1 MEHKINVI
9 DLFAGCGGFSV
20 GFERAGFNITK
31 AVEFDRNIAI
41 SYSNNHS
48 TTLMYAEDIAKIA
61 DCNHFSNGEAEVI
74 IGGPPCQGF
83 SMAGDRV
90 REKKAF
96 LSDPRNFLFRHY
108 VEIVKIVRPKI
119 FIIENV
125 KGILSK
131 DRGEIFKEIVDT
143 FGDSNNFDGDK
154 YFIHYKVCKAVEFG
168 IPQKRERV
176 VIIGTLN
183 NNYNIDC
190 IFSKAKE
197 SISSIDPHFFDEV
210 TLYDAI
216 SDIPEPNEEGIV
228 NLLQSKSYYQ
238 NNLRN
243 KSNVVY
249 NHTASKHNE
258 KAIERMQN
266 IAPGENWQVL
276 NEDIRS
282 VHSGAYGRLNWN
294 NPAMTITTRFDTPAG
309 GRFIHPDYNRTI
321 TPREAARIQSFP
333 DSFVFVGNKTSICK
347 QIGNAVPPKLA
358 YFLAFV
364 AKELLDIYEKVK

>member
-31 AVEFDRNIAI
+31 AVEFDKSIAV
-41 SYSNNHS
+41 SYSHNHCS
-48 TTLMYAEDIAKIA
+48 TLMYAEDIAKIA
-61 DCNHFSNGEAEVI
+61 DCSHFSNGEAEVI

-83 SMAGDRV
+83 SMAGDRI

-96 LSDPRNFLFRHY
+96 LTDPRNFLFRHY

-131 DRGEIFKEIVDT
+131 DNGQIFKEIVDT
-143 FGDSNNFDGDK
+143 FGDPDNFDGDK
-154 YFIHYKVCKAVEFG
+154 YFMHYKVCKAVEFG

-176 VIIGTLN
+176 VIVGVLN
-183 NNYNIDC
+183 NDYNIDD

-197 SISSIDPHFFDEV
+197 SISSIEPHFFDKV

-216 SDIPEPNEEGIV
+216 SDIPEPNEQGVV
-228 NLLQSKSYYQ
+228 NLLQSKCSYQ
-238 NNLRN
+238 DNLRS
-243 KSNVVY
+243 KSNIVH

-266 IAPGENWQVL
+266 IAAGENWQVL
-276 NEDIRS
+276 NEEIHS

-294 NPAMTITTRFDTPAG
+294 YPTMTITTRFDTPAG

-333 DSFVFVGNKTSICK
+333 DSFVFIGNKTSICK

-364 AKELLDIYEKVK
+364 VKELLDYYEKVK

>member
-31 AVEFDRNIAI
+31 AVEFDKSIAV
-41 SYSNNHS
+41 SYSHNHGS
-48 TTLMYAEDIAKIA
+48 TLMYADDIAKIA
-61 DCNHFSNGEAEVI
+61 DCSHFSNGEAEVI

-83 SMAGDRV
+83 SMAGDRI

-96 LSDPRNFLFRHY
+96 LTDPRNFLFRHY

-131 DRGEIFKEIVDT
+131 DKGQIFKEIVDT
-143 FGDSNNFDGDK
+143 FGDPDNFDGDK

-176 VIIGTLN
+176 VIVGVLN
-183 NNYNIDC
+183 NDYNIDD
-190 IFSKAKE
+190 IFSEAKE
-197 SISSIDPHFFDEV
+197 SISSIEPHFFDKV

-216 SDIPEPNEEGIV
+216 SDIPEPNEQGVV
-228 NLLQSKSYYQ
+228 NLLQSKCYYQ
-238 NNLRN
+238 DNLRS

-266 IAPGENWQVL
+266 IAAGENWQVL
-276 NEDIRS
+276 NEEIHS

-294 NPAMTITTRFDTPAG
+294 NPTMTITTRFDTPAG

-333 DSFVFVGNKTSICK
+333 DSFVFIGNKTSICK

-364 AKELLDIYEKVK
+364 VKKLLDYYEKVK

>member
-31 AVEFDRNIAI
+31 AVEFDKSIAV
-41 SYSNNHS
+41 SYSHNHRS
-48 TTLMYAEDIAKIA
+48 TLMYAEDIAKIA

-83 SMAGDRV
+83 SMAGDRI

-96 LSDPRNFLFRHY
+96 LTDPRNFLFRHY

-131 DRGEIFKEIVDT
+131 DKGQIFKEIVDT
-143 FGDSNNFDGDK
+143 FGDPDNFDGDK
-154 YFIHYKVCKAVEFG
+154 YFMHYKVCKAVEYG

-176 VIIGTLN
+176 VIVGVLN
-183 NNYNIDC
+183 NDYNIDD
-190 IFSKAKE
+190 IFSKAKK
-197 SISSIDPHFFDEV
+197 SISSIEPHFFDKV
-210 TLYDAI
+210 TLFDAI
-216 SDIPEPNEEGIV
+216 SDIPEPNEQGVV
-228 NLLQSKSYYQ
+228 NLLKSKCFYQ
-238 NNLRN
+238 DNLRS

-258 KAIERMQN
+258 KAIERMKN
-266 IAPGENWQVL
+266 IAAGENWQVL
-276 NEDIRS
+276 NEEIHS

-294 NPAMTITTRFDTPAG
+294 YPTMTITTRFDTPAG
-309 GRFIHPDYNRTI
+309 GRFIHPGFNRTI

-333 DSFVFVGNKTSICK
+333 DSFVFIGNKTSICK

-358 YFLAFV
+358 YFLAYV
-364 AKELLDIYEKVK
+364 VKELLDYYEKVK

>member
-216 SDIPEPNEEGIV
+216 SDMPEPNEEGIV

>member
-364 AKELLDIYEKVK
+364 VKELLDIYEKVK

>member
-83 SMAGDRV
+83 SMAGDRI

-96 LSDPRNFLFRHY
+96 LTDPRNFLFRHY

-131 DRGEIFKEIVDT
+131 DKGQIFKEIVDT
-143 FGDSNNFDGDK
+143 FGDPDNFDGDK
-154 YFIHYKVCKAVEFG
+154 YFMHYKVCKAVEYG
-168 IPQKRERV
+168 IPQ
-176 VIIGTLN
+176 N
-183 NNYNIDC
+183 
-190 IFSKAKE
+190 
-197 SISSIDPHFFDEV
+197 PFFV
-210 TLYDAI
+210 M
-216 SDIPEPNEEGIV
+216 
-228 NLLQSKSYYQ
+228 LLSTVQ
-238 NNLRN
+238 
-243 KSNVVY
+243 
-249 NHTASKHNE
+249 
-258 KAIERMQN
+258 
-266 IAPGENWQVL
+266 
-276 NEDIRS
+276 
-282 VHSGAYGRLNWN
+282 
-294 NPAMTITTRFDTPAG
+294 
-309 GRFIHPDYNRTI
+309 
-321 TPREAARIQSFP
+321 
-333 DSFVFVGNKTSICK
+333 
-347 QIGNAVPPKLA
+347 
-358 YFLAFV
+358 
-364 AKELLDIYEKVK
+364 